1 MLRGQCVEAAIH
13 LARQLEGCNG
23 EVCRRVA
30 PMPVPNL
37 SAPPT
42 FLVNLYDQTATCC
55 RAEWLIDMMINAP
68 HIICSVVMPGHIGTS
83 ILLNTRKVQSG
94 NQADAMDATQLAQA
108 RARVASMGRDASS
121 MSDDDIRQRV
131 AERERRFREEA
142 PTSASEAV
150 TIILNGVKADLAEIG
165 FGFEA
170 TTGVVLRGTE
180 SLLTHRWR
188 ETDSNFRSP
197 EETTF
202 SRPPRSSFES
212 PPSGRGDSAP
222 VSTRGERAFRA
233 SPSASS
239 ADANNC
245 ERGRRWLQSVQ
256 GGPWSQVGGKGRARS
271 PWGEGEAGTQA
282 LG

>member
-1 MLRGQCVEAAIH
+1 MARQRYCGR
-13 LARQLEGCNG
+13 LARYRYTRS
-23 EVCRRVA
+23 VSADPVA
-30 PMPVPNL
+30 K
-37 SAPPT
+37 PT
-42 FLVNLYDQTATCC
+42 AHS
-55 RAEWLIDMMINAP
+55 RAESRGSRPSTTAP
-68 HIICSVVMPGHIGTS
+68 G
-83 ILLNTRKVQSG
+83 
-94 NQADAMDATQLAQA
+94 
-108 RARVASMGRDASS
+108 
-121 MSDDDIRQRV
+121 
-131 AERERRFREEA
+131 ERR
-142 PTSASEAV
+142 T
-150 TIILNGVKADLAEIG
+150 L
-165 FGFEA
+165 
-170 TTGVVLRGTE
+170 
-180 SLLTHRWR
+180 RWR

-212 PPSGRGDSAP
+212 PPSGRGDPAP
-222 VSTRGERAFRA
+222 VSTRGKRAFRA